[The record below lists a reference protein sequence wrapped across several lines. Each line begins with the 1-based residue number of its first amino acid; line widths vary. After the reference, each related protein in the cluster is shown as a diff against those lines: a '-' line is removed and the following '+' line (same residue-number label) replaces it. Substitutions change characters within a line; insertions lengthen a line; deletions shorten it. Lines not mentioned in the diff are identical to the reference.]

1 MKYDNVKTV
10 KSGRGW
16 NGVQMVVNYTGNN
29 ASYSFDKL
37 KKDITGSADWQ
48 VWQMDFIIPSKA
60 SYLNVQTGL
69 GKDTTGTVSVDQV
82 NLILNAE

>member
-1 MKYDNVKTV
+1 MKYDDVKTV

-37 KKDITGSADWQ
+37 KKDIIGSADWQ